1 MKTGHCLTGVGWIAF
16 LPKQYPPRESG
27 KTDWVKLHR
36 PSGEA
41 RQLSRWVSSMRRFI
55 FLLFLFMTVLQP
67 AFSGMPELAAPS
79 APALSAEVSAEH
91 AAGCSSHVEAASP
104 GAPAGC
110 ASGQPCGLCSLCQA
124 CHQAVMSESQVAAPG
139 HVATRPSFPLPAS
152 GYFSAERAQ
161 SFKPPIL

>member
-1 MKTGHCLTGVGWIAF
+1 
-16 LPKQYPPRESG
+16 
-27 KTDWVKLHR
+27 
-36 PSGEA
+36 
-41 RQLSRWVSSMRRFI
+41 MRRLI

-79 APALSAEVSAEH
+79 APTLSADMSAEH
-91 AAGCSSHVEAASP
+91 AATCLSHAEASSP

-110 ASGQPCGLCSLCQA
+110 ASGQPCGLCGFCQA
-124 CHQAVMSESQVAAPG
+124 CHQAVMVESRIAAPA
-139 HVATRPSFPLPAS
+139 HVSARPSFPSPAS